1 MNATRI
7 VLFVFVAISLFI
19 AVLAAYGQRSTRPAP
34 RVMVSLVDPAD
45 YPDSPHEWPSGPPIT
60 IECWGDEADQRRTRA
75 FARSRRNDARLRAA
89 IDTADLEAKLAGFR
103 YVSWLVQDA
112 TPRELA
118 EAKTASDEADANLE
132 RLRGEESA
140 IMDEQL
146 VNIVSSRTSP
156 HPLTAITI
164 RAANG
169 MRYGWM
175 VTTGVPHPDAPA
187 FLNVEEVFP
196 YDLGFQDTTRVEA
209 AQAEVSEQ
217 REQAAARSLD
227 PEAFVRAELALEAA
241 TGVFLEAWEATRSRN
256 ALHDA
261 IRQDALEAC
270 AR

>member
-7 VLFVFVAISLFI
+7 VLFVFVAIALFI

-45 YPDSPHEWPSGPPIT
+45 YPGSPHEWPSGPPIT

-75 FARSRRNDARLRAA
+75 FARSRRNAARLRAA
-89 IDTADLEAKLAGFR
+89 IDTADLEAKLAGSR
-103 YVSWLVQDA
+103 YVSWFVQDA

-140 IMDEQL
+140 LMDEQL
-146 VNIVSSRTSP
+146 ANIVSSRTSP

-169 MRYGWM
+169 MRYGWR
-175 VTTGVPHPDAPA
+175 TTGVPHPDAPA

-196 YDLGFQDTTRVEA
+196 YDLGSPDTTRVEA
-209 AQAEVSEQ
+209 AQADVSEQ

-241 TGVFLEAWEATRSRN
+241 TGVFGEAWEATRRRN